1 MYVFIKPVSCF
12 FIYLYFFIFQKTSF
26 MFFFC
31 SFQKTSFINV
41 FFIKP
46 ASFIIIF
53 YTKQVSRMY
62 LIKHSLIHF
71 FYLYLPFHSF
81 LTIEKTKKQN
91 RTPDYQHTDA
101 TISTKSSRCVIL
113 PASLSMLHPS
123 FVHHKPLQKARAAST
138 ALQPSRQ
145 TLIQQQATQC
155 MPVTTARSASQNV
168 NSTPHSV

>member
-1 MYVFIKPVSCF
+1 MYVFSF
-12 FIYLYFFIFQKTSF
+12 YKTSF
-26 MFFFC
+26 MYVFFF
-31 SFQKTSFINV
+31 

-46 ASFIIIF
+46 ASFIFIIIIF

-71 FYLYLPFHSF
+71 LNLYLPFHSF

-91 RTPDYQHTDA
+91 RIPDYQHTDA

-123 FVHHKPLQKARAAST
+123 FIHHKPLQKARAAST

-145 TLIQQQATQC
+145 TLIQQ
-155 MPVTTARSASQNV
+155 
-168 NSTPHSV
+168 